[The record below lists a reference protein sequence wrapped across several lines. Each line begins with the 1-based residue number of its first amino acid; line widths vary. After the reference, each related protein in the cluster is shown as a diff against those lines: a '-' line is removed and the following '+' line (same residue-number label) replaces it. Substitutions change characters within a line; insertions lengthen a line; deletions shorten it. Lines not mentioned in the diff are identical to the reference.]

1 MDKPQK
7 TKVIAYIFRESPTQ
21 ISQINELLVFEHEP
35 QYVDAGIQVVGG
47 TVEVNEDFK
56 EALVR
61 EVFEESGLIISKDKW
76 IYIGDSLYSR
86 KDCHEMNHRH
96 YFATKVENA
105 PDRWDHRVHSDG
117 SDNGMIFSFYW
128 ISFEEAKKV
137 LTGNF
142 AELLPLIPS

>member
-1 MDKPQK
+1 MDQPKK

-21 ISQINELLVFEHEP
+21 LNHGRELLVFEHEP
-35 QYVDAGIQVVGG
+35 HLEAGIQVVGG
-47 TVEVNEDFK
+47 TVEANEDFK

-61 EVFEESGLIISKDKW
+61 EVFEESGLKISKEKW
-76 IYIGDSLYSR
+76 IYVGESFYSR
-86 KDCHEMNHRH
+86 KDCYEMNHRH
-96 YFATKVENA
+96 YFSTKLEKA

-128 ISFEEAKKV
+128 ISFEDAKKV